1 MSDNNSLGWKTNNK
15 HTKHLVS
22 FLGLFCCCCCCCSTH
37 PITQIKNV
45 RAYRKERKRD
55 ILLCILTRLDMLSL
69 LVGRARPSENKFTCT
84 QSCYVY
90 GRRSARRRE
99 DNINVGV
106 RCCCCCC
113 SPSAGQHLWVCVR
126 VYIKTHKSAGEKEKR
141 INRRPCHAHSA
152 RAAFG
157 YLFLSIDE
165 LPLPRSEKNIYC
177 SCQQRCIVSTA

>member
-1 MSDNNSLGWKTNNK
+1 MENQQQTHKALGFLSRFVLLLLLLLQYASHHTNK
-15 HTKHLVS
+15 KRTRLQK
-22 FLGLFCCCCCCCSTH
+22 
-37 PITQIKNV
+37 
-45 RAYRKERKRD
+45 REKERERYSPVHLNTTGYV
-55 ILLCILTRLDMLSL
+55 ISLS
-69 LVGRARPSENKFTCT
+69 GATIREGENKFTCT

-177 SCQQRCIVSTA
+177 SCEQRCIVSTA